1 MKHKQT
7 HTSDQHEGTIY
18 FFYFIFLALIFIY
31 SLLQF
36 PFIYLWIRHSHPG
49 VLHFY
54 FSLLRITTRI
64 NPYLL
69 FLFYYLTLLSLNY
82 IKAHKKISIP
92 FLLKFQLS
100 FSLLFLA
107 IPVILLLPIY
117 YSDAPSVFWLIPFG
131 ISLLLPAIGIDLL
144 MNAFDTSNIKSQPIF
159 KRFPMNKTNYENLY
173 SISWKIIPHY
183 YVNILNPFRGV
194 GIIGGPGAGK
204 SYTIIEEIIDQ
215 LIHKNFTG
223 LIYDFKFP
231 TLSGYA
237 YAAWVDA
244 HKKKQNQSKFH
255 VIYFRDVRYSHR
267 CNPLHPEMLTEYAMA
282 GEAATTILLNI
293 NRTWAQKQGEFFSDS
308 AIIILTA
315 IIWYLRCK
323 SLELKKDLCS
333 LPHVIEFASH
343 ADYNKII
350 DILTDHPEVKNTI
363 VALQSAKRTDAM
375 EQLGGQLG
383 SLQIAMSK
391 LNDKKMLWVM
401 SGNDFT
407 LDINREGNEQILIL
421 GSDDQFK
428 KIYAPALSLYASMCT
443 GLINQKK
450 RKPCA
455 LIIDEFPTIFINNF
469 EQLPSTA
476 RSNKVACIIAMQ
488 DLAQL
493 RDGYGREKADII
505 VSTLGNIFIGETS
518 EKNTAHY
525 ASELV
530 GKDIVT
536 RKSYSNDEKSSI
548 NLTEQYDLLIHPH
561 EVQKLNV
568 GEFVGKVSEVPDHDT
583 NSIFTGSNN
592 ETQKIFAGKLQVEK
606 PAHYYSDET
615 KSDFNYKIPKRKPFH
630 NLKAADEADE
640 LVQVEEILTANI
652 EKIRKQ
658 INDLILQEYYLNQFS
673 NFLLFTDNSSIKK
686 AYVDFVEANA
696 ETTQNPQLTFVQGYI
711 EIAIEEE
718 HLIYADPARKK
729 QRAAATHHA
738 FNKAVQEMIADYS
751 ISELPA
757 DNQDDDGGFELQM

>member
-1 MKHKQT
+1 MKQKQNPAN
-7 HTSDQHEGTIY
+7 SQHQGTAY
-18 FFYFIFLALIFIY
+18 FFYFIFLLLIFVY
-31 SLLQF
+31 TLLQF
-36 PFIYLWIRHSHPG
+36 PFLYVWIRKTHPG
-49 VLHFY
+49 LLKFY
-54 FSLLRITTRI
+54 FPLLRMNTRI
-64 NPYLL
+64 NPYVL
-69 FLFYYLTLLSLNY
+69 FSFYYLTLLGLNY
-82 IKAHKKISIP
+82 INPHKKISTP
-92 FLLKFQLS
+92 FLLKFPLS
-100 FSLLFLA
+100 FSLLFLS
-107 IPVILLLPIY
+107 IPIVLLLPIY
-117 YSDAPSVFWLIPFG
+117 YSESPAAFWLIPFG
-131 ISLLLPAIGIDLL
+131 ISLLLPAIGIDLF
-144 MNAFDTSNIKSQPIF
+144 MNAFDTTNIKSQPIF
-159 KRFPMNKTNYENLY
+159 KRFPMNKKYFENLY
-173 SISWKIIPHY
+173 SISWKINPNY
-183 YVNILNPFRGV
+183 YVNLLNPFRGV
-194 GIIGGPGAGK
+194 AIIGGPGAGK
-204 SYTIIEEIIDQ
+204 SYTIIEEMIDQ

-223 LIYDFKFP
+223 LTYDFKFP
-231 TLSGYA
+231 TLSAYA
-237 YAAWVDA
+237 YASWVDA
-244 HKKKQNQSKFH
+244 HQNNKNQSKFH

-267 CNPLHPEMLTEYAMA
+267 CNPLHPAMLTEYAMA

-323 SLELKKDLCS
+323 SIELKKDLCS

-407 LDINREGNEQILIL
+407 LDINRPGNEQILIL
-421 GSDDQFK
+421 GNDDQFK

-469 EQLPSTA
+469 EQLPATA

-493 RDGYGREKADII
+493 RDGYGKDKSEII
-505 VSTLGNIFIGETS
+505 VSTMGNLFIGETS
-518 EKNTAHY
+518 EKNTAQF
-525 ASELV
+525 ASDLI
-530 GKDIVT
+530 GKGIVT
-536 RKSYSNDEKSSI
+536 RKSYSNDERSSV
-548 NLTEQYDLLIHPH
+548 NLSEQYDLLIHPH

-568 GEFVGKVSEVPDHDT
+568 GEFIGKISEVPENDT
-583 NSIFTGSNN
+583 NSLFSGSNN

-606 PAHYYSDET
+606 PAHYYTDKT
-615 KSDFNYKIPKRKPFH
+615 KSEFKYKIPKRKPFH
-630 NLKAADEADE
+630 NLQAIDEADE
-640 LVQVEEILTANI
+640 LQQVDKVLTANI
-652 EKIRKQ
+652 EKIRKE
-658 INDLILQEYYLNQFS
+658 INDLILQEYYLNQFC
-673 NFLLFTDNSSIKK
+673 NFLLFTDNDSIKK
-686 AYVDFVEANA
+686 AYADYLDDNA
-696 ETTQNPQLTFVQGYI
+696 GNAQNPKLTFIQGYI
-711 EIAIEEE
+711 QIAIEEE
-718 HLIYADPARKK
+718 NLIYADPARKK

-738 FNKAVQEMIADYS
+738 FNKAVQELVSDYS
-751 ISELPA
+751 VSDLPA
-757 DNQDDDGGFELQM
+757 DNQEDTGFELQM

>member
-1 MKHKQT
+1 MKQKQN
-7 HTSDQHEGTIY
+7 HSADQHEETIY
-18 FFYFIFLALIFIY
+18 FFYFIFFSLIFLY

-36 PFIYLWIRHSHPG
+36 PFLYVWIRNTHPG
-49 VLHFY
+49 MVKFY
-54 FSLLRITTRI
+54 FSLLRINTRI
-64 NPYLL
+64 NPYIL
-69 FLFYYLTLLSLNY
+69 FLLYYLTLLGLNY
-82 IKAHKKISIP
+82 IKPHKKISIP

-100 FSLLFLA
+100 FSLLFLS
-107 IPVILLLPIY
+107 IPLAVLLPIY
-117 YSDAPSVFWLIPFG
+117 YSNSPSFFWLIPFG
-131 ISLLLPAIGIDLL
+131 ISLLLPAIGIELL
-144 MNAFDTSNIKSQPIF
+144 MNAFDTSNLRSQPIF
-159 KRFPMNKTNYENLY
+159 KRFPMNKKYFSNDF
-173 SISWKIIPHY
+173 SIHWKIHPHFQL
-183 YVNILNPFRGV
+183 NLLNPFRGI

-204 SYTIIEEIIDQ
+204 SYTVVEEIIDQ

-231 TLSGYA
+231 TLSSYA
-237 YAAWVDA
+237 YASWVDA
-244 HKKKQNQSKFH
+244 HQNKLNQSKFH

-267 CNPLHPEMLTEYAMA
+267 CNPLHPTMLTEYAMA

-323 SLELKKDLCS
+323 SIELKKDICS

-350 DILTDHPEVKNTI
+350 DILTEHPEVKNTI

-407 LDINREGNEQILIL
+407 LDINRAGNEQIVIL
-421 GSDDQFK
+421 GNDDQFK

-469 EQLPSTA
+469 EQLPATA

-493 RDGYGREKADII
+493 RDGYGKDKADII
-505 VSTLGNIFIGETS
+505 VSTVGNIFIGETS
-518 EKNTAHY
+518 EKNTAQF
-525 ASELV
+525 ASELI
-530 GKDIVT
+530 GKDIIT
-536 RKSYSNDEKSSI
+536 RKSYSNDERSNV
-548 NLTEQYDLLIHPH
+548 NLTEQYDLLIHTH

-568 GEFVGKVSEVPDHDT
+568 GEFVGKISEVPENDT
-583 NSIFTGSNN
+583 NSLFNGSNN
-592 ETQKIFAGKLQVEK
+592 ETQKIFAGKLLVNK
-606 PAHYYSDET
+606 PNHYYCDET
-615 KSDFNYKIPKRKPFH
+615 KSEFKYKMPKRKPFH
-630 NLKAADEADE
+630 NLCAKDESEE
-640 LVQVEEILTANI
+640 LAQVDKILTDNI
-652 EKIRKQ
+652 ERIRNE
-658 INDLILQEYYLNQFS
+658 INDLILEEFYLNQFK
-673 NFLLFTDNSSIKK
+673 NYLQFTDNVDLKR
-686 AYVDFVEANA
+686 AYSYYLESNDISLDSNSALLKFISK
-696 ETTQNPQLTFVQGYI
+696 YI
-711 EIAIEEE
+711 QIAIEEE
-718 HLIYADPARKK
+718 NLIYADPARKK
-729 QRAAATHHA
+729 QRASATHHA
-738 FNKAVQEMIADYS
+738 FNKAIQDLITDNS
-751 ISELPA
+751 PSDLPA
-757 DNQDDDGGFELQM
+757 DNQEELDL